1 MPSVRARLRL
11 AGAFFAAF
19 VLLLVLVN
27 LRLLQAADTWLTDVI
42 QAPRNCGLMTFSD
55 FADLPFSAEGSAVLI
70 VLATVT
76 LLRRGYRALSLVPWL
91 VVLPTLLELAAKVWV
106 DQPEPPI
113 PVWAIVANCAPSL
126 STLDVP
132 TANSFPSGHA
142 IRMAYLGLL
151 LLALVPDGRRRMLTG
166 LGLGMVVAVLAWAR
180 VYPGFHW
187 PTDVLGGVLLG
198 TAVALP
204 VVHLLRKTA

>member
-1 MPSVRARLRL
+1 MAGRSLGM
-11 AGAFFAAF
+11 AGALFGAF
-19 VLLLVLVN
+19 LALLVLVD

-42 QAPRNCGLMTFSD
+42 QAPRNCGLMVFGD
-55 FADLPFSAEGSAVLI
+55 WAGLPFSAEGSAVVI

-76 LLRRGYRALSLVPWL
+76 LVRRGYGALSLAPWL
-91 VVLPTLLELAAKVWV
+91 VVLPTLLELGGKVWV

-113 PVWAIVANCAPSL
+113 PAWAVLANCAQSF

-151 LLALVPDGRRRMLTG
+151 LVALVTDERRRTLTG
-166 LGLGMVVAVLAWAR
+166 LGLGMVLAVLAWAR

-187 PTDVLGGVLLG
+187 PTDVLGGLLLG
-198 TAVALP
+198 TAFALP
-204 VVHLLRKTA
+204 VAHVLRKTPR